1 MSSRRCTEI
10 LLSQVRSM
18 SHGSPYGCF
27 LCFIASEGNPDSGIW
42 EILLVGS
49 GIREISLVKSGILGF
64 GIWNPSSTDKDSGIQ
79 NPCNSVLDSFTWGN
93 FQSRTVL
100 GMVERLITTFTANA
114 KLLLPF
120 CRLWSCV

>member
-18 SHGSPYGCF
+18 SHGGPYGCF
-27 LCFIASEGNPDSGIW
+27 LCSIAGEGNPDSEIR

-64 GIWNPSSTDKDSGIQ
+64 GIRNPSSTDKDSGIE
-79 NPCNSVLDSFTWGN
+79 NPCNSVLDSFTWGD
-93 FQSRTVL
+93 FQSRTVSD
-100 GMVERLITTFTANA
+100 MVERLITTFTANG

>member
-18 SHGSPYGCF
+18 SHGSPYRWF
-27 LCFIASEGNPDSGIW
+27 LWSIAGEGNPVSGIR

-93 FQSRTVL
+93 FQSRKVS
-100 GMVERLITTFTANA
+100 GMVELLITTFTANG

-120 CRLWSCV
+120 CCLWSCV

>member
-10 LLSQVRSM
+10 LLSQVRSI

-27 LCFIASEGNPDSGIW
+27 LWSIAGEGNLDSGIR
-42 EILLVGS
+42 EILLMGS
-49 GIREISLVKSGILGF
+49 AIREISLVKSRILGF

-93 FQSRTVL
+93 FQSRTVS
-100 GMVERLITTFTANA
+100 GVVEGLITTFTANG